1 MGDSHY
7 RICPQ
12 LPEAEEACTLAY
24 TALGDFEHD
33 MGMWASQV
41 VWW

>member
-1 MGDSHY
+1 MEGSHY

-12 LPEAEEACTLAY
+12 LPEVEEACTPAC

-33 MGMWASQV
+33 MDMWASQV
-41 VWW
+41 AQW

>member
-1 MGDSHY
+1 MEGSHY

-12 LPEAEEACTLAY
+12 LPEAEEACTPAC

-33 MGMWASQV
+33 TDMWVSQV
-41 VWW
+41 AQW